1 VIMSELDPGMR
12 DNPIA
17 KEVDLIMGDLMTEDD
32 GALNIGWTAVP
43 LQEDDTHWNTHPE
56 YLADGSPRYIVV
68 TLNLGSMAR
77 EVVADAASA
86 PGFRDHWIAEAFQ
99 DELCDET
106 RELRPLCPVHS
117 GKTPR
122 ILVPMPDD
130 DWMVWQCNEDKAVR
144 CNLGSYWQ
152 WRRSFSS

>member
-1 VIMSELDPGMR
+1 MGELDSGMW
-12 DNPIA
+12 DNSIG
-17 KEVDLIMGDLMTEDD
+17 KEVDLIMGDLLTEDD
-32 GALNIGWTAVP
+32 DALNIGWTAVP
-43 LQEDDTHWNTHPE
+43 LREDDAHLNTHPE
-56 YLADGSPRYIVV
+56 YLDDGSPRYIVV
-68 TLNLGSMAR
+68 TLNLGSIGR
-77 EVVADAASA
+77 VVVADA
-86 PGFRDHWIAEAFQ
+86 PGFRDYWIAEGFQ

-122 ILVPMPDD
+122 ILVPKLEE
-130 DWMVWQCNEDKAVR
+130 DWMVWQCNEDAGVR